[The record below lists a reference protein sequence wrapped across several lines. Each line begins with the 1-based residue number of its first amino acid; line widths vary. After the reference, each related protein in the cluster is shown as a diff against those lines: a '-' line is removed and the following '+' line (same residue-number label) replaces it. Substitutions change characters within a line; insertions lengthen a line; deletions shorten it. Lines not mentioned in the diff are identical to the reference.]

1 MGDIG
6 ADPKRVEILPA
17 RPVLPPRQ
25 EPAPAAPVPVPVPQ
39 REPAPTR

>member
-25 EPAPAAPVPVPVPQ
+25 EPAPAAPVPQ